1 MKKTLRYAKRLIG
14 FNSCSHLSNRMISKY
29 LELKLI
35 KHGFIVERVEYRDA
49 HRVRKIN
56 LIAKKGNGYGG
67 LALLGHMDTVP
78 ADDWFSRRYGPFE
91 PAVARER
98 LYGRGSCDMKG
109 SIACMLTAA
118 QGFGWND
125 LKQPLYL
132 VFTADEETGFQ
143 GASWVVS
150 QSTTWREMV
159 KYKTKAI
166 IGEPTGLEVVHA
178 HKGMCIFTV
187 TSRGQ
192 AAHSST
198 GLGRNANLAMIPFL
212 AEMKRIHD
220 EVENEPA
227 WRNPSFDPP
236 TLSWNIIIDDPNKA
250 VNVTSPKTV
259 CRIYT
264 RPMPGVDLRPLVTR
278 VEEAAKANGLE
289 LEIFNPSSILNTDPK
304 SFFVQETLKTVR
316 RQQPRTVSYGT
327 DGGMLTELEDVI
339 VFGPGNIAQAHT
351 RDEWISIEQLVLGTE
366 AFTRLIDRWCCK
378 V

>member
-14 FNSCSHLSNRMISKY
+14 FDSSSHLSNRMISKY

-35 KHGFIVERVEYRDA
+35 KHGFIVEKVEYRDA
-49 HRVRKIN
+49 NRVRKIN
-56 LIAKKGNGYGG
+56 LVAKKGNGYGG
-67 LALLGHMDTVP
+67 LALFGHTDTVP
-78 ADDWFSRRYGPFE
+78 ADEWFSRRYGPWE
-91 PAVARER
+91 PVVARER

-118 QGFGWND
+118 QCFGWND

-150 QSTTWREMV
+150 QSTTYREMV
-159 KYKTKAI
+159 KYKTRAI
-166 IGEPTGLEVVHA
+166 IGEPTELEVVHA

-187 TSRGQ
+187 TSKGL

-220 EVENEPA
+220 EVESDPA
-227 WRNPSFDPP
+227 WRNNSFEPP
-236 TLSWNIIIDDPNKA
+236 TLSWNIVIDDSNKA
-250 VNVTSPKTV
+250 VNVTSPKAV

-264 RPMPGVDLRPLVTR
+264 RPMPGVDSRPLVAR
-278 VEEAAKANGLE
+278 VGEAAKVNGLE
-289 LEIFNPSSILNTDPK
+289 LEMFNPSSILNTNPQ
-304 SFFVQETLKTVR
+304 SLFVQESLKTVR
-316 RQQPRTVSYGT
+316 RQHPRTVSYGT

-351 RDEWISIEQLVLGTE
+351 RDEWIALEQLVLGAE
-366 AFTRLIDRWCCK
+366 AFKSLIDRWCCN